1 MHEDYLQIVRNVF
14 SSYADTEITNATMDD
29 SLVKIYFKFQGFALT
44 MYIFHPGNT
53 YLRDILVCIEDQ
65 VAEELT
71 LPPHYMRY
79 DDERKLSALCLLD
92 KGQYVLSTYSLTALV
107 ELYLDQI
114 QSLLSLSPHRMEE
127 EYIKEF
133 EFYWNSACNTTD
145 KIHIEAEVYLPTY
158 LKATSLKCWYYQDKS
173 NGKYLLVPDDVSL
186 NSRHTPKGSL
196 SSAVY
201 IPIEVPE
208 GIIPPKPNAPWDAHD
223 ILNIVYGQTTDR
235 ISPDSFTYLRNLQ
248 VDNYKKV
255 VVFSFSYPNSVPIT
269 IVGIISFTNNER
281 KDFISKIQENFYA
294 FEPICSTRMDLQYL
308 HERVGQ
314 NYTSPP
320 AILLLGCG
328 SVGSY
333 ILPELV
339 NMGIVKIGLS
349 DPDEFESGN
358 AFRHHLGPYSHG
370 QKKVS
375 MMRFYMEYENP
386 LVSIDMV
393 PNLAGIDDQKLTQI
407 LKAYDIVI
415 VAIGNTDLQRK
426 LNYKFSKIN
435 STSWFLYNWLDAEG
449 KGSHVLAM
457 RYSQKGCY
465 NCLFFKNGQPSTQN
479 KVSFTDGS
487 ERVIGNGCGGS
498 FSPYGNNVLVRNTS
512 LITSVLQSVMNGSI
526 VQNTV
531 VSIKND
537 FRTIE
542 SSITVM
548 PTVDSNFAEERC
560 DICGCI

>member
-14 SSYADTEITNATMDD
+14 SGYADTEITNATMDD
-29 SLVKIYFKFQGFALT
+29 SLVKIYFTFQGFALT

-65 VAEELT
+65 VAEELM

-92 KGQYVLSTYSLTALV
+92 KGQYVLSTYSLSALV

-114 QSLLSLSPHRMEE
+114 QSLLLLSPHRMAE

-133 EFYWNSACNTTD
+133 EFYWNSACNTTG

-281 KDFISKIQENFYA
+281 KDFVSKIQENFYA

-358 AFRHHLGPYSHG
+358 AFRHYLGPYSHG

-526 VQNTV
+526 AQNTV